1 MRPPAQRNFVGIATQ
16 IRPKFG
22 TPSGPMPAPVR
33 AYFAPES
40 KDSPMTQS
48 CIRGHEKNAL
58 PLLEANR
65 FRSKDPSGDY
75 SRAAPRPQLPR
86 RPKLLAPILVKTWE

>member
-22 TPSGPMPAPVR
+22 TPSAPMPAPVR
-33 AYFAPES
+33 AYYAPEN
-40 KDSPMTQS
+40 KDNMLRQS

-58 PLLEANR
+58 PLLEVNR
-65 FRSKDPSGDY
+65 FRSRDPAGDY
-75 SRAAPRPQLPR
+75 SRGPPQPRLPR
-86 RPKLLAPILVKTWE
+86 RPSVLAPILVKTWE